1 MLPPFAY
8 SLNRWSYPNFLSC
21 CRSLSFFLSLFL
33 FLFSHIRYCDCRW
46 NLSDVR
52 QSKTRRQAALFGIV
66 VGSEILSR
74 SSEWFHH
81 VLRFVIIYYQLRTF
95 IAIFLYIKILIVAFI
110 WFFDILSSSVMH
122 WLKLSCVA
130 VVFLVINTNDVI
142 DIVLNFTAV
151 GFISEFDDIAFEL
164 AQVKIIVWLMC
175 YCVLNHCF
183 LFHKSIHNVFLF
195 FFSMFVS
202 YFYSL
207 LVG

>member
-1 MLPPFAY
+1 MLPPFAD

-21 CRSLSFFLSLFL
+21 CWSLSFFFLSL
-33 FLFSHIRYCDCRW
+33 FLFSHIRYCDCRR
-46 NLSDVR
+46 NFSDVR
-52 QSKTRRQAALFGIV
+52 QSKSQRQAALFGIV

-74 SSEWFHH
+74 SGEWFHH
-81 VLRFVIIYYQLRTF
+81 VLRFVIIYCQLRTF
-95 IAIFLYIKILIVAFI
+95 IAIFLHIKILIAAFI

-122 WLKLSCVA
+122 WLKLACVA

-142 DIVLNFTAV
+142 EIVLNFTAV

-175 YCVLNHCF
+175 YWVLNHCF
-183 LFHKSIHNVFLF
+183 LFHKSIHNVFSF

-202 YFYSL
+202 SFYSL